1 MPHVALLGDSIF
13 DNGVYVPGGPAFV
26 DQLRAV
32 LAEEWAVSL
41 LAVDGHVTA
50 SVEAQLANLPEDVTH
65 IAVSCGGND
74 ALWHMPVLS
83 EKAHSVAKVLDRFY
97 EIRSNFRQK
106 YRRMLEKVIA
116 TKRDV
121 TICTIYDCV
130 PDLEPKAHAALSMF
144 NEVILREAITAR
156 VTIIDLRLVCSE
168 RSDYSEISPIE
179 PSRRGG
185 EKIAAVLGDLLL
197 GTSSPGNVVQLHV
210 CTFSLFLYSC

>member
-32 LAEEWAVSL
+32 LPEEWAVSL

-50 SVEAQLANLPEDVTH
+50 SVVAQLTDLPEDATH
-65 IAVSCGGND
+65 IVVSCGGND

-83 EKAHSVAKVLDRFY
+83 EKAQSVAEVLDRFY

-106 YRRMLEKVIA
+106 YRQMLEKVLA
-116 TKRDV
+116 TQRNV
-121 TICTIYDCV
+121 TVCTIYDCI
-130 PDLEPKAHAALSMF
+130 PDLEPRAHAALSMF
-144 NEVILREAITAR
+144 NEVILREAILAR

-168 RSDYSEISPIE
+168 RSDYSELSPIE
-179 PSRRGG
+179 PSRVGG
-185 EKIAAVLGDLLL
+185 EKIAAVLGNLLL
-197 GTSSPGNVVQLHV
+197 GNSSPGNVVQLHV
-210 CTFSLFLYSC
+210 